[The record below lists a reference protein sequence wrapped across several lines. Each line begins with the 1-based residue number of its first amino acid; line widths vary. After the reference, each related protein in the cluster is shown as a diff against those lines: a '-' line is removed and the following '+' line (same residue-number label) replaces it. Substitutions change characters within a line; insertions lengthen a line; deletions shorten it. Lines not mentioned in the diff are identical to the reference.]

1 MGTTILLNIFIYAS
15 QTAAS
20 SCIIRLVYPP
30 VKLSAADLCDRGC
43 VVACRLFTITLCPI
57 RDEHIRISRM
67 APNDKRVNILDLTP
81 TQLKDF
87 VRLLG
92 GTTSQAD
99 LISKSIYREGADGF
113 AAMAELDPALR
124 QKLAESARLGTL
136 EQLEGTVSSD
146 GQTRK
151 LLLRLEDGKTIES
164 ALMFS
169 RDTRTGRE
177 RHTVCVSSQVGC
189 SIGCRFCATGQQGF
203 ERNLSP
209 GEIIEQVLFFVRRF
223 NNQTEEK
230 PKAGRRGWLTNVV
243 FMGMGEPLANYAH
256 VRQAIAMLNLPKGIG
271 LGPHQVTL
279 STAGLA
285 PQIRQLAEE
294 DLGFQ
299 LAVSL
304 HAAEDKLRNR
314 LVPINR
320 KFPLEQLIAACK
332 EYNDKTGKNIFIEYA
347 LFKGLNDS
355 INEAAELVS
364 LLDGLKCSINLILGN
379 PTGSGDFQPSTRED
393 ALSFQKKLINSG
405 IRTMLR
411 ISRGADIEAGCGQL
425 RSRYLGS
432 PSQPPAR

>member
-1 MGTTILLNIFIYAS
+1 MAS
-15 QTAAS
+15 NA
-20 SCIIRLVYPP
+20 
-30 VKLSAADLCDRGC
+30 KL
-43 VVACRLFTITLCPI
+43 
-57 RDEHIRISRM
+57 
-67 APNDKRVNILDLTP
+67 VNILDLTP
-81 TQLKDF
+81 TQLKEF

-92 GTTSQAD
+92 GPTSQAD
-99 LISKSIYREGADGF
+99 AISKSVYREGAAGF
-113 AAMAELDPALR
+113 EEMDELDPALR

-136 EQLEGTVSSD
+136 KQLEEMVSGN

-151 LLLRLEDGKTIES
+151 LLLQLKDGKTIES
-164 ALMFS
+164 ALMLS

-189 SIGCRFCATGQQGF
+189 SVGCQFCATGQQGF

-223 NNQTEEK
+223 DNPTKEK
-230 PKAGRRGWLTNVV
+230 PKARRRAWLTNVV

-304 HAAEDKLRNR
+304 HAADDKLRDR

-320 KFPLEQLIAACK
+320 KFPLGQLIAACK
-332 EYNDKTGKNIFIEYA
+332 EYNDKTRRNIFIEYA

-355 INEAAELVS
+355 ISDAAELAS
-364 LLDGLKCSINLILGN
+364 LLNGLKCSINLILGN

-393 ALSFQKKLINSG
+393 ALAFQKRLINSG

-411 ISRGADIEAGCGQL
+411 ISRGADIDAGCGQL